1 MMFAIDHELGLEM
14 KLLCYKIGLETSAG
28 SFTSWASLILKNT
41 IMLTE
46 VIFLWTIYMMSFCGM
61 TTCSGRRL
69 KYFDSYQFI
78 YIQLLSPSGWGR
90 EDHQQNESYSFTSAV
105 MYDMLMYLVLS
116 ILNIHH
122 TFTEDKKCHHH
133 AQCILGLKL
142 RCPSDNTL
150 IAF

>member
-61 TTCSGRRL
+61 TTWSGRRL

-78 YIQLLSPSGWGR
+78 YIQLLSPSG
-90 EDHQQNESYSFTSAV
+90 
-105 MYDMLMYLVLS
+105 
-116 ILNIHH
+116 
-122 TFTEDKKCHHH
+122 
-133 AQCILGLKL
+133 
-142 RCPSDNTL
+142 
-150 IAF
+150 